1 MEEQHQHDNGGHGS
15 AQVYESTVQSDA
27 HGGGDLR
34 DDRDQGHVRTF
45 EAKAEERGK
54 NADGGAAGKEPRQ
67 DRAQR
72 RVGTFDANAQADRYV
87 SAWPRQ
93 VAGFYGRRLR
103 KNVEFGRRFA
113 EVEGIAD
120 LLGLQ
125 REYVNDM
132 LLDYASSFWSFYG
145 LAGLGLRG
153 AQQTAERSNR

>member
-15 AQVYESTVQSDA
+15 ARVYESTPQPDSR
-27 HGGGDLR
+27 GGGDLR
-34 DDRDQGHVRTF
+34 EDCDQGHVRTF
-45 EAKAEERGK
+45 EPKAEERGK

-145 LAGLGLRG
+145 LAGFGLRG
-153 AQQTAERSNR
+153 ATAERLNR